1 MARVTSRIE
10 DVFAAVETLC
20 RKASAEGRR
29 VCVAIDG
36 RCGCGKST
44 LASQLAEKFN
54 GCVIHMDDFF
64 LPFSMRVP
72 ERTSFPGWNVHIER
86 FEREVVPYL
95 KDNEEFEYGIF
106 DCGSQ
111 EISGMKR
118 VEGKFIIVEG
128 SYSMRPEWRGLYGLK
143 IFVTSDADEQRRRIL
158 ARSGQTVLERFE
170 SVWIPLEEEYFKAF
184 GVEAESDVVYR
195 T

>member
-1 MARVTSRIE
+1 MALCPARIE
-10 DVFAAVETLC
+10 DVFAAIEALC
-20 RKASAEGRR
+20 RRASFEGRR

-44 LASQLAEKFN
+44 LAGMLAERFG

-64 LPFSMRVP
+64 LPFPLRVP

-95 KDNEEFEYGIF
+95 KVNEEFDYGIF
-106 DCGSQ
+106 DCGQ
-111 EISGMKR
+111 QDVTETR
-118 VEGKFIIVEG
+118 RAEGRLLIVEG
-128 SYSMRPEWRGLYGLK
+128 SYSTRPEWKAQYDLTV
-143 IFVTSDADEQRRRIL
+143 FVTSSPDEQRRRIL
-158 ARSGQTVLERFE
+158 ARSDETVLERFDT
-170 SVWIPLEEEYFKAF
+170 VWIPLEEEYFKAF
-184 GVEAESDVVYR
+184 RVEESCDLVYK